1 MTFEDSYNKQID
13 DKIFKNSLRPER
25 PSTVTAKITI
35 KKTEEDE
42 KP

>member
-1 MTFEDSYNKQID
+1 MTFEDSFNKQID

-25 PSTVTAKITI
+25 PSTVITKIPI
-35 KKTEEDE
+35 KETEEDE